1 MTSLEVITTKQA
13 SGTLPSSVA
22 PEKVVPEVSGA
33 ISDQSAS
40 DGTRY
45 LSGWRLGLLTLGL
58 CLSLML
64 SSLDITI
71 VSSSLVTISD
81 ELQAFDQSSWIVNS
95 YLTTYFSALIIWA
108 KMSDLVGRKIMLV
121 VALVIF
127 LAFSGGCGGASNST
141 QLITFRALQ
150 GVGGAGIFSMVPI
163 IVAEMVVPEQY
174 GKFNGIVSLALAVSF
189 LLGPLLGGAIPQH
202 TTWRWIFWIN
212 LPIGMLGLV
221 LVILAMP
228 VGFPDNRSSKAILL
242 PPKLSDLR
250 GKFDYVGFLL
260 LPTACIF
267 LIVAFE
273 EAGVAFAWNSA
284 LVITFLGL
292 AFVLLAL
299 FFAWQRL
306 LFLKQSARQPVI
318 PWEFLKH
325 RVLMCIYI
333 YALLS
338 GVPFVTLVI
347 EIPQRVQNISNTSTL
362 IAGVRVLP
370 YTMSVVVGSAITGG
384 LTAKGRIP
392 PIYVLIAATVL
403 QILGTGLLY
412 SIPVTA
418 HIPASFYGYEVLAGM
433 GVGLGLTTLLSITPF
448 IVEKRLLAVALGGVT
463 QMRILG
469 GAIGVAIAT
478 SLLSSNVISALADI
492 LPAEIVNH
500 LLQNISSVALLSP
513 GDQIAVR
520 TAFAH
525 GYKKQLVMILFFC
538 AAELLAIGI
547 MWEKK
552 PRRLA

>member
-1 MTSLEVITTKQA
+1 MTSLEVITTKQT
-13 SGTLPSSVA
+13 SGTMPSSVA
-22 PEKVVPEVSGA
+22 PGKVVPEDLGT

-45 LSGWRLGLLTLGL
+45 LSGWRLSLLTLGL

-71 VSSSLVTISD
+71 VSTALVTISD
-81 ELQAFDQSSWIVNS
+81 DLQAFDQSSWIVNS

-121 VALVIF
+121 LALVIF

-174 GKFNGIVSLALAVSF
+174 GKFNGIVSLALAISF

-212 LPIGMLGLV
+212 LPIGMVGLV
-221 LVILAMP
+221 LVMLAMP
-228 VGFPDNRSSKAILL
+228 AGFPDNRPSKAMLL
-242 PPKLSDLR
+242 PPKLSDVR

-284 LVITFLGL
+284 LVITFLVL
-292 AFVLLAL
+292 AFVLLSL
-299 FFAWQRL
+299 FFAWQKL
-306 LFLKQSARQPVI
+306 LFLKQSTRQPVI
-318 PWEFLKH
+318 PWVFLKN
-325 RVLMCIYI
+325 RVLMGIYI
-333 YALLS
+333 YALFS

-370 YTMSVVVGSAITGG
+370 YTMSVAVGSAITGG

-392 PIYVLIAATVL
+392 PIYVLITATIL

-418 HIPASFYGYEVLAGM
+418 HMPASFYGYEVLAGM

-492 LPAEIVNH
+492 LPAETVNH

-520 TAFAH
+520 TAFAQ
-525 GYKKQLVMILFFC
+525 GYKKQLAMILGFC
-538 AAELLAIGI
+538 AAELLAIGL
-547 MWEKK
+547 MWERK